1 MAEYAIEF
9 ARSARR
15 ELEKLPRR
23 LIDRILPKIE
33 SLSANPRPNGCR
45 KIEGAENLWR
55 IRVGDYR
62 VIYGIDD
69 TRRVV
74 DIVVVRH
81 RTDAYK

>member
-33 SLSANPRPNGCR
+33 SLSVNPRPNGCR

-69 TRRVV
+69 VRRVV